1 MDPILEIAQKHGLK
15 VIEDAAQAQ
24 GARYKGR
31 RTGSLGDAAGFSFYA
46 AKNLGAFRDA
56 GAITTN
62 DSDLADRVRR
72 LRNYGSQQKY
82 YHDLKGFNS
91 RLDEL
96 QAAFLRV
103 KLRKLDEWNGRRRRI
118 AEFYNSQLSTL
129 NCFYPLFPIGPN
141 RLGTCSQSGGIRG
154 AICLRLGWP
163 RPA

>member
-31 RTGSLGDAAGFSFYA
+31 RSGSLGDAAGFSFYP

-62 DSDLADRVRR
+62 DSDLADRVRSS
-72 LRNYGSQQKY
+72 RNYGSKKKY

-96 QAAFLRV
+96 
-103 KLRKLDEWNGRRRRI
+103 
-118 AEFYNSQLSTL
+118 
-129 NCFYPLFPIGPN
+129 
-141 RLGTCSQSGGIRG
+141 
-154 AICLRLGWP
+154 
-163 RPA
+163 